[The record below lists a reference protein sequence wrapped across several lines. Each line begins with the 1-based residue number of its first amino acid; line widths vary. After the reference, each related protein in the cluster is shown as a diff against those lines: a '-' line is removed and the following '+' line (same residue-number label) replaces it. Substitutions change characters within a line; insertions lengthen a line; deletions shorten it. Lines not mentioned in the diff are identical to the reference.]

1 MMHFMVF
8 CNLRNHKE
16 FAIPLT
22 IAHANDE
29 CTVSRGREKKTAKR
43 VISQSVLPLKEYY
56 QNIFLP
62 V

>member
-1 MMHFMVF
+1 MVF
-8 CNLRNHKE
+8 CNLRNHKG

-22 IAHANDE
+22 IAHTTCE

-43 VISQSVLPLKEYY
+43 GIGQSVLPVKGYY
-56 QNIFLP
+56 QWISLF